1 MSQAINTHTASTA
14 APPVPSRRSALRF
27 IVAAIDAGMT
37 LPILASPT
45 PNKDAKLPRLCAA
58 FRTQHRL
65 VLDLAKAGGNA
76 PDDAL
81 DWAMIERWGISDKIR
96 TTPARTDGGK
106 KAKSEVA
113 IALLEENRPFGGFDG
128 DIQFAYS
135 VLLDVIGT
143 APATPV
149 PALAWPEALF
159 ATSVEGE
166 G

>member
-113 IALLEENRPFGGFDG
+113 IRAARREPAFRRLRPRHSVCLFGLARRHWHGAG
-128 DIQFAYS
+128 DARACTGMAGS
-135 VLLDVIGT
+135 
-143 APATPV
+143 PV
-149 PALAWPEALF
+149 RHL
-159 ATSVEGE
+159 G
-166 G
+166 